1 MLIYKQQFCYM
12 HIAVATICFL
22 FLKLQTGSSASTC
35 FYLHLRDKTS
45 NTCFSHVLLTEDI
58 GRNI

>member
-1 MLIYKQQFCYM
+1 M
-12 HIAVATICFL
+12 HIAVATRVL

-35 FYLHLRDKTS
+35 FYLHLQDKTS

>member
-12 HIAVATICFL
+12 HIAVATRVL

-35 FYLHLRDKTS
+35 FYLHLQDKTS

-58 GRNI
+58 ARNI